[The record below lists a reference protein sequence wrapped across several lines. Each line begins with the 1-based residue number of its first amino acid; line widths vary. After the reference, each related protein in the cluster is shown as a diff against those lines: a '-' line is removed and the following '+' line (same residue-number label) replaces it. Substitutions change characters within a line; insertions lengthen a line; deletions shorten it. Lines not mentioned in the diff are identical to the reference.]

1 MGVSTSKPIV
11 VNLFAGPG
19 TGKSTSCAQIF
30 SELKWQG
37 VNCEMAREFAKD
49 KVWEES
55 FKVLDDQIYIFGK
68 QQHRMKVLIGQV
80 DVIITD
86 SPLLLSIVYDKTEN
100 QNFKNLVVDTYRQFE
115 NINIFLEREKP
126 YNPKGRVQDEDK
138 AKGLDVQVKNLLDE
152 LNITYATIKGN
163 KEEISRVSTF
173 IKLAVNTKTLHDG
186 DNIKTGNDSI

>member
-1 MGVSTSKPIV
+1 MSQKPIV
-11 VNLFAGPG
+11 VNLYAGPG

-86 SPLLLSIVYDKTEN
+86 SPLLLSVIYDKTGN
-100 QNFKNLVVDTYRQFE
+100 QNFKNLVLDTHNQFE
-115 NINIFLEREKP
+115 NINVFLEREKP
-126 YNPKGRVQDEDK
+126 YNPKGRVQNEDK
-138 AKGLDVQVKNLLDE
+138 AKILDNQIKDLLNE
-152 LNITYATIKGN
+152 LNIPFIKMKGN
-163 KEEISRVSTF
+163 HSEISKISKIV
-173 IKLAVNTKTLHDG
+173 KLAMEAKILSNAAGV
-186 DNIKTGNDSI
+186 

>member
-1 MGVSTSKPIV
+1 MNQKPIV

-30 SELKWQG
+30 SELKWMG

-86 SPLLLSIVYDKTEN
+86 SPLLLSVIYDKSGN
-100 QNFKNLVVDTYRQFE
+100 QNFKNLVLDTYNQFE

-126 YNPKGRVQDEDK
+126 YNPKGRVQNEEK
-138 AKGLDVQVKNLLDE
+138 AKHLDNQIKDLLTE
-152 LNITYATIKGN
+152 LNISFITMKGN
-163 KEEISRVSTF
+163 NVEISKISKIV
-173 IKLAVNTKTLHDG
+173 KLAIEAKILNNNATEV
-186 DNIKTGNDSI
+186 